1 MKVSK
6 KKKSGEMVEAEE
18 MLKLVIWQEGRKQN
32 NAKVL
37 YFTVQKKE
45 V

>member
-1 MKVSK
+1 M
-6 KKKSGEMVEAEE
+6 MEAEE
-18 MLKLVIWQEGRKQN
+18 MLKLVIWQEGRKQWKYG
-32 NAKVL
+32 KVL

>member
-1 MKVSK
+1 
-6 KKKSGEMVEAEE
+6 MVEAEE
-18 MLKLVIWQEGRKQN
+18 MLMLLNGHLVIWQEGRKQWKY
-32 NAKVL
+32 AKLL